1 MRERLAAGDWRQVV
15 IDVVLYLC
23 LLPFWLVGLLVGVA
37 WAIIVY
43 TSAAVVAG
51 FKAGAGG

>member
-1 MRERLAAGDWRQVV
+1 MLDRLAATDWRQLCV
-15 IDVVLYLC
+15 DAALYLC
-23 LLPFWLVGLLVGVA
+23 LLPFWLVGLIVGVA

-51 FKAGAGG
+51 FKAGVGG